1 MPETTTSAAPDT
13 SAPSTTTPAD
23 DTVASDEIT
32 RRVSAHLEGEVLA
45 PSELVL
51 AIAVAI
57 GPRVGKEALTIT
69 VDGSPVRYVE
79 VADDAGVRRHVVEEL
94 PTGHL
99 VVDYSATVEGRAPAD
114 PVRPIDPIE
123 MTWPSRYCD
132 SDRLGPVSLDTFQGL
147 RGKELVDAVVGFV
160 SSKLAYVSGSTD
172 VLDGATEV
180 YLARQGV
187 CRDFAH
193 LTTALLRAQGVPAR
207 LVSVYAPG
215 LDPMDFHAVVE
226 VLLDGRW
233 YVFDATCLAPRASL
247 LRIASGRDAA
257 DTAFMTVP
265 NGNVRLDQM
274 TVSAVVDPALPV
286 EDPTVLVELT

>member
-1 MPETTTSAAPDT
+1 MTG
-13 SAPSTTTPAD
+13 PSPTP
-23 DTVASDEIT
+23 VT
-32 RRVSAHLEGEVLA
+32 RRVSARLAGQVLA
-45 PSELVL
+45 PSELIL
-51 AIAVAI
+51 AVAVAV
-57 GPRVGKEALTIT
+57 GPRIVEESLTVT
-69 VDGSPVRYVE
+69 VDGSPVPVVE
-79 VADDAGVRRHVVEEL
+79 VADDAGVRRHVVERL
-94 PTGHL
+94 PTGGL
-99 VVDYSATVEGRAPAD
+99 AVEYAAVVEGRAPAD

-132 SDRLGPVSLDTFQGL
+132 SDRLGPVSWDGFAGL
-147 RGKELVDAVVGFV
+147 EGRELVEAVVGWV
-160 SSKLAYVSGSTD
+160 SRKVAYVSGSTD

-193 LTTALLRAQGVPAR
+193 LTTALLRAKGVPAR

-233 YVFDATCLAPRASL
+233 YVYDATGLAPRAGL

-257 DTAFMTVP
+257 DTAFLTVP
-265 NGNVRLDQM
+265 RGNVRLDRL
-274 TVSAVVDPALPV
+274 TVTAVIDPELPA
-286 EDPTVLVELT
+286 EDRAALVELG